1 MITAIVKF
9 LEAIL
14 SIAAALIVI
23 GFAIVAF
30 GAAYSNGSGGLLA
43 LIAGALGS
51 LAGFIAAAIILGIP
65 MLLLKINRNLESINS
80 KLATPYA
87 LTPTVSARSEP
98 RL

>member
-23 GFAIVAF
+23 GFAIAAF

-51 LAGFIAAAIILGIP
+51 FVGFIAAAIILGIP

-80 KLATPYA
+80 RLATQH
-87 LTPTVSARSEP
+87 TSNSTTSVRSEP